1 MGANLNGQTRRDK
14 SRLLQDIKDLD
25 GKADSQR
32 LNNAGWWM
40 GYNLE
45 RELEEIYSYKERI

>member
-1 MGANLNGQTRRDK
+1 MGANLNEQIRRDK
-14 SRLLQDIKDLD
+14 ARLLQDIKDLD

-40 GYNLE
+40 RYNLE
-45 RELEEIYSYKERI
+45 RELEEIYSYEERI